1 MCNDRCQHVGYGF
14 CHVDSP
20 DSYEVGEDE
29 GQGEQ
34 EEELA
39 HDSEYEGIPGVP
51 KGYEGILVHHLQSK
65 YDDRAEH
72 DAHGDGGEADQLCV
86 AGEHAADLSRE
97 GYQAE
102 PHKCGTANAQD
113 SGVVYG
119 FLDPA
124 IVPGSQVV
132 AEDWLGACDDAD
144 QGHEEYLADAG
155 QEGHGGNVQVA
166 FVPAV
171 TD

>member
-1 MCNDRCQHVGYGF
+1 MCNDCCQHVGYGF

-86 AGEHAADLSRE
+86 AGEHAADLGRE

-102 PHKCGTANAQD
+102 PHKCGTANAQ
-113 SGVVYG
+113 
-119 FLDPA
+119 DPA